1 MTDQPTCVYTVA
13 LKRETLSSHFHLER
27 EEFLCELRQD
37 WKVSIALF
45 DKILFKTIWRII
57 MVEKSVQG
65 AKKSDDPSAN
75 QFGVGYDGV
84 DPASPESTDAENQFG
99 TGYDGVD
106 SISDEKPVNQFGT
119 GYDGADPIS
128 DEPVNQF
135 GVGYG
140 GVDDSVIE
148 DPYGALEDEQDDD
161 RHIDIER

>member
-1 MTDQPTCVYTVA
+1 
-13 LKRETLSSHFHLER
+13 
-27 EEFLCELRQD
+27 
-37 WKVSIALF
+37 
-45 DKILFKTIWRII
+45 

-99 TGYDGVD
+99 TGYDGA
-106 SISDEKPVNQFGT
+106 N
-119 GYDGADPIS
+119 PIS

-135 GVGYG
+135 GVGYS

-148 DPYGALEDEQDDD
+148 DPYGDLEDEKDSDDLYTD
-161 RHIDIER
+161 VEH